1 MCDAAL
7 FRIKVTVQIIEQLS
21 RQRCIQKTFKHF
33 KIEHF
38 AKRTIPK
45 CRCATRKWGGGF
57 AELGNLIKI
66 LSKTQGKEVPL
77 GNILETI
84 LLLHTLKTTF

>member
-7 FRIKVTVQIIEQLS
+7 FRIKVTVQITEQLS

-33 KIEHF
+33 KIKHF

-57 AELGNLIKI
+57 AELGNFDKNFV
-66 LSKTQGKEVPL
+66 KNTRKRGPTRKHF
-77 GNILETI
+77 GNYTPSAYS
-84 LLLHTLKTTF
+84 